1 MKGIILAGGSGTRLY
16 PITKAV
22 SKQLLPLYDK
32 PMIYYPISVLML
44 SGIKEI
50 LIISTPRDLPMYK
63 DLLGD
68 GSSLGIKFEYEVQEN
83 PNGLAEAFIIGEEF
97 IGDDNVALILGD
109 NIFHGHR
116 FTEILERATKLKE
129 GAVIFGYYTNNPEA
143 FGVVEFDDEWNVLSI
158 EEKPEKPKS
167 NYIVPGLYF
176 YDNDVIEIAK
186 NVEPSSRGEVEITSV
201 NEEYL
206 NERDRLRLNGDL
218 QAPMFALARQFSEA
232 ETIVIAAPFWDLS
245 FPAALK
251 QYLEQINVVGIT
263 FRYSEEGIPIGLCKA
278 GSLFYVTTAGGY
290 YVPEEFGFGY
300 VKALAQNYYGIQDVR
315 QISAAGLD
323 IQGADVDAIMKAAED
338 SVTGMDQSL

>member
-1 MKGIILAGGSGTRLY
+1 MGRPILYVNACVRTESRTR
-16 PITKAV
+16 
-22 SKQLLPLYDK
+22 
-32 PMIYYPISVLML
+32 
-44 SGIKEI
+44 
-50 LIISTPRDLPMYK
+50 R
-63 DLLGD
+63 
-68 GSSLGIKFEYEVQEN
+68 
-83 PNGLAEAFIIGEEF
+83 LAETLLRKLNKPYEEIRLADYPF
-97 IGDDNVALILGD
+97 PV
-109 NIFHGHR
+109 
-116 FTEILERATKLKE
+116 
-129 GAVIFGYYTNNPEA
+129 
-143 FGVVEFDDEWNVLSI
+143 
-158 EEKPEKPKS
+158 
-167 NYIVPGLYF
+167 
-176 YDNDVIEIAK
+176 
-186 NVEPSSRGEVEITSV
+186 V

-218 QAPMFALARQFSEA
+218 QAPMFSLARQFSEA

-251 QYLEQINVVGIT
+251 QYLELINVVGIT

-338 SVTGMDQSL
+338 SVAAMDQSL